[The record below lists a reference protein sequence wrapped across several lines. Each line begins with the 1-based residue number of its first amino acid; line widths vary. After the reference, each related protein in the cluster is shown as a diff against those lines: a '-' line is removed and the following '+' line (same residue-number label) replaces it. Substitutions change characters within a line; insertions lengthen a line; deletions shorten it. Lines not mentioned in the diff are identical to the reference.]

1 MPSVKQNT
9 LFGLKNLHVKLPS
22 DPGTAWVQLV
32 GAEDATYKASVSN
45 VEQTGDDA
53 ILGEFYYAQKGTIT
67 AKCSITTVAV
77 LEKLSGVAARISQPG
92 TGPSNSG
99 SSVDVTD
106 IQALAELTP
115 PFVAVRASVTSR
127 KADGTTGTTYMY
139 FYKGLCKTVWESA
152 AGGSYGKMTSP
163 TLTIDTFTSANDE
176 MNVAL
181 PNGNAFGRVEWA

>member
-9 LFGLKNLHVKLPS
+9 LFGLRDLHVKLPG
-22 DPGTAWVQLV
+22 DPGTGWVQLV

-67 AKCSITTVAV
+67 AKASISTVAV
-77 LEKLSGVAARISQPG
+77 LEKVSGVAARISQPG
-92 TGPSNSG
+92 TGPNNSG

-106 IQALAELTP
+106 IQNIAELTP
-115 PFVAVRASVTSR
+115 PFVSVRASTTAR
-127 KADGTTGTTYMY
+127 KADGTSGVTYMY
-139 FYKGLCKTVWESA
+139 FYKCLCKTVWESA

-163 TLTIDTFTSANDE
+163 TLTIDTFTSTHDE
-176 MNVAL
+176 LNAAL
-181 PNGNAFGRVEWA
+181 TNGNAFGRVEWA